1 MGDPDLASL
10 RGGCDAP
17 ATGTETTVPAPGVR
31 QPLSCSRIVDAAVA
45 YVDADCLD
53 SLSMRR
59 LGAEL
64 GVEAMSLY
72 RYFPSK
78 AALLDA
84 VVCRM
89 LAEIALPADGTA
101 GAVAEPRTGWE
112 ADVRGY
118 ARSFRAACAAH
129 PRLLPLLA
137 TIGPENATLARIEAR
152 MTALWREAG
161 FDVATAAHAQAA
173 LQGYLTG
180 SCLQGIGSDAGD
192 AAFSLGMDALI
203 DGLGDRLR
211 ATGAASSGSVAARQV
226 AASG

>member
-1 MGDPDLASL
+1 MGDPDLASH
-10 RGGCDAP
+10 GGMCDAP
-17 ATGTETTVPAPGVR
+17 AEGAEVTPPGPSAR
-31 QPLSCSRIVDAAVA
+31 QPLSCARIVDAAVA
-45 YVDADCLD
+45 YVDHDCLD

-89 LAEIALPADGTA
+89 LAEIALPADGADASA
-101 GAVAEPRTGWE
+101 GAGWE
-112 ADVRGY
+112 AGVRGY

-137 TIGPENATLARIEAR
+137 TSGPGTTTLARIEER
-152 MTALWREAG
+152 MTALWRAAG
-161 FDVATAAHAQAA
+161 FDAVTAAHAQAA

-180 SCLQGIGSDAGD
+180 SCLQGIGTTAGD
-192 AAFSLGMDALI
+192 AAFGLGLDALI

-211 ATGAASSGSVAARQV
+211 ATSDLMPASVAGTAV
-226 AASG
+226 AAAP

>member
-1 MGDPDLASL
+1 MGDPDLASH
-10 RGGCDAP
+10 GGMCDAP
-17 ATGTETTVPAPGVR
+17 AAGAEVTPPGPSTR
-31 QPLSCSRIVDAAVA
+31 QPLSCARIVDAAVA
-45 YVDADCLD
+45 FVDHDCLD

-89 LAEIALPADGTA
+89 LAQIALPGDGA
-101 GAVAEPRTGWE
+101 NAAVAWE

-129 PRLLPLLA
+129 PRMLPLLA
-137 TIGPENATLARIEAR
+137 TIGAGNATLARIEER
-152 MTALWREAG
+152 MTALWRDAG
-161 FDVATAAHAQAA
+161 FDAATAAHAQAA

-180 SCLQGIGSDAGD
+180 SCLQGIGTTAGD
-192 AAFSLGMDALI
+192 AAFSLGLDALI

-211 ATGAASSGSVAARQV
+211 ATGAAPAAVAGDPEVAATHAR
-226 AASG
+226 

>member
-1 MGDPDLASL
+1 MGDPDLVSH
-10 RGGCDAP
+10 GGMCDAP
-17 ATGTETTVPAPGVR
+17 ALGTEATLPGPSTR
-31 QPLSCSRIVDAAVA
+31 QPLSCDRIVDAAVA
-45 YVDADCLD
+45 YVDHDCLD

-89 LAEIALPADGTA
+89 LTEITLPADDA
-101 GAVAEPRTGWE
+101 GGAGWE
-112 ADVRGY
+112 ADVRDY

-137 TIGPENATLARIEAR
+137 TIGPGNATLARIDRR
-152 MTALWREAG
+152 MTRLWRDAG
-161 FDVATAAHAQAA
+161 FDDTTAALAQAA

-180 SCLQGIGSDAGD
+180 SCLQGIGPAAGD
-192 AAFSLGMDALI
+192 AAFTLGLDALI
-203 DGLGDRLR
+203 GGLGDRLR
-211 ATGAASSGSVAARQV
+211 SDGVPLPA
-226 AASG
+226 

>member
-1 MGDPDLASL
+1 MGDPDLASH
-10 RGGCDAP
+10 GGMCDAP
-17 ATGTETTVPAPGVR
+17 APGAEATLPGPGAR
-31 QPLSCSRIVDAAVA
+31 QPLSCARIVDAAVA
-45 YVDADCLD
+45 YVDHDCLD

-89 LAEIALPADGTA
+89 LAEIALPLDGTDGSA
-101 GAVAEPRTGWE
+101 WE

-118 ARSFRAACAAH
+118 ARSFRAACSAH

-137 TIGPENATLARIEAR
+137 TIGPTNQTLARIERR
-152 MTALWREAG
+152 MTGLWQEAG
-161 FDVATAAHAQAA
+161 FDGATAAHAQAA

-180 SCLQGIGSDAGD
+180 SCLQGIGTPAGD
-192 AAFSLGMDALI
+192 AAFDLGLDALI

-211 ATGAASSGSVAARQV
+211 AGAAVPA
-226 AASG
+226 

>member
-1 MGDPDLASL
+1 MVRVDSEAMGDPDLAPH
-10 RGGCDAP
+10 GGMCDAP
-17 ATGTETTVPAPGVR
+17 AEGAEAILPGTGTR
-31 QPLSCSRIVDAAVA
+31 QPLSCARIVDAAVA
-45 YVDADCLD
+45 YVDHDCLD

-89 LAEIALPADGTA
+89 LAEIALPADDDA
-101 GAVAEPRTGWE
+101 GRTTWE

-137 TIGPENATLARIEAR
+137 TIGPGNATLARIDQR
-152 MTALWREAG
+152 MTRLWREAG
-161 FDVATAAHAQAA
+161 FDGSTAALAQAA
-173 LQGYLTG
+173 LQGDLTG
-180 SCLQGIGSDAGD
+180 SCLQGIGTTAGD
-192 AAFSLGMDALI
+192 AAFDLGLDALI
-203 DGLGDRLR
+203 GGLGDRLR
-211 ATGAASSGSVAARQV
+211 PAGVPVPA
-226 AASG
+226 

>member
-1 MGDPDLASL
+1 MGDPDLASH

-17 ATGTETTVPAPGVR
+17 AAGAEATLSATGVR
-31 QPLSCSRIVDAAVA
+31 QPLSCGRIVDAAVA

-89 LAEIALPADGTA
+89 LADIALPAEGAGGT
-101 GAVAEPRTGWE
+101 TWE

-137 TIGPENATLARIEAR
+137 TIGPTNATLARIERR
-152 MTALWREAG
+152 MTDLWQDAG
-161 FDVATAAHAQAA
+161 FDASTAAHAQAA

-180 SCLQGIGSDAGD
+180 SCLQGIGTPAGD
-192 AAFSLGMDALI
+192 AAFSLGLDALI
-203 DGLGDRLR
+203 DGLRTR
-211 ATGAASSGSVAARQV
+211 RNAPIAHAEPKAVAAV
-226 AASG
+226 